1 MEELPPIAVS
11 PTSVFEVSTTPVA
24 PAACRLSKRTFE
36 PQGAVPSASAQ
47 SMRAHLPFSAAASSS
62 VNASQA

>member
-1 MEELPPIAVS
+1 MAVS
-11 PTSVFEVSTTPVA
+11 PTSVSEAMTTPVA
-24 PAACRLSKRTFE
+24 PAACRLSKRTRE

-62 VNASQA
+62 VKASHA